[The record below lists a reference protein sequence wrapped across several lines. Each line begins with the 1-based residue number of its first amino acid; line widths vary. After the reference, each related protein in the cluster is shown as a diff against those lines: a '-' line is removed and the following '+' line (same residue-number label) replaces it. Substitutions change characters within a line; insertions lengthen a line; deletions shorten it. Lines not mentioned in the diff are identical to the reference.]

1 METDPLSTCLNGL
14 PLGKWRYFDS
24 VGSTNDLALQWIETG
39 APDLGLFVADQQ
51 TQGRGRLGR
60 RWVTNPGAALAFSLV
75 IRPSAR
81 EVSQLWAFSALGALS
96 VQQALRQ
103 ACRLDAQIKWPNDIL
118 LKRRKVSGIL
128 VEASWLGSN
137 LEALVIGIGI
147 NISQAAVPLAEDL
160 LFPATSIEAELN
172 RAVNRW
178 EILRA
183 VIQSLLEWR
192 PLLGSESFRQAWEDN
207 LAFRGEWV
215 TLSGGSGPSISG
227 QLQGIG
233 ANGHL
238 QLRDQEGHV
247 LLAEVGD
254 LHLRSTGRPS

>member
-1 METDPLSTCLNGL
+1 MKTDPLSTCLNGL
-14 PLGKWRYFDS
+14 PSGEWRYFDS
-24 VGSTNDLALQWIETG
+24 VGSTNDLALQWIEAG
-39 APDLGLFVADQQ
+39 APDLSLIAADQQ

-60 RWVTNPGAALAFSLV
+60 RWVTNPGAALAFSVV
-75 IRPSAR
+75 IRPSAS
-81 EVSQLWAFSALGALS
+81 EVSQLWAFTALGALS
-96 VQQALRQ
+96 VQKALSRT
-103 ACRLDAQIKWPNDIL
+103 CWLDAQIKWPNDIL

-147 NISQAAVPLAEDL
+147 NITRAAVPPPEDL
-160 LFPATSIEAELN
+160 LFPATSVEEELN
-172 RAVNRW
+172 QAVNRW

-183 VIQSLLEWR
+183 VMQSLLEWR
-192 PLLGSESFRQAWEDN
+192 PRMGSESFRQAWEDN

-227 QLQGIG
+227 QLLGISS
-233 ANGHL
+233 NGHL
-238 QLRDQEGHV
+238 QLRDHEGHV

-254 LHLRSTGRPS
+254 LHLRSTSRP